1 MTTVEAEAAESAP
14 WEPQRAAFCTSHGVG
29 APTLRL
35 REIAHWAAVMDG
47 ARQPGDP
54 VHDELAHLAPGY
66 FYLPVSDEPDE
77 ARLARLLAEAG
88 AGDADWLLLPSVRSV
103 PSAALGLDHVAVG
116 FMPVAYFRVDGDLDR
131 CLRSTVGNGQYKDI
145 ARLTRK
151 AERLC
156 DTVFH
161 RLSDLV
167 DRPGPLDDFARLQ
180 ANNVAKYGHVKNLYT
195 AEILRGLAASTA
207 GRHYYLK
214 LNHRRDD
221 GAALYGSLSY
231 ADDRAGV
238 FAQLVQGQDESLK
251 EPGLNLYITDYYQ
264 LYKFADELGFTT
276 HCLGRGAVQAKRRL
290 GANHVADL
298 VNVLIPINTQRRA
311 AMERFAAAVAT

>member
-1 MTTVEAEAAESAP
+1 MTTVEVQAEAARFAP
-14 WEPQRAAFCTSHGVG
+14 WEAQRTAFCASHGVA

-47 ARQPGDP
+47 AGQAGDP
-54 VHDELAHLAPGY
+54 VHDDIAHLAPGY
-66 FYLPVSDEPDE
+66 FYLPVSEEPDE
-77 ARLARLLAEAG
+77 DRLARLLAE
-88 AGDADWLLLPSVRSV
+88 AGDADWLLLPSVPGV
-103 PSAALGLDHVAVG
+103 PTALELDHVAVG

-131 CLRSTVGNGQYKDI
+131 CLRSAVGNGQYKDI
-145 ARLTRK
+145 ARRTRK
-151 AERLC
+151 AERLY

-167 DRPGPLDDFARLQ
+167 DRPGPLEDFARLQ
-180 ANNVAKYGHVKNLYT
+180 ANNVAKYGHSKNLYT
-195 AEILRGLAASTA
+195 AEILRGLAASPA
-207 GRHYYLK
+207 GRDYHLK
-214 LNHRRDD
+214 LNRRRDD

-231 ADDRAGV
+231 ADDRSGV
-238 FAQLVQGQDESLK
+238 FAQLVQGQDESLR

-290 GANHVADL
+290 GANHVTEL
-298 VNVLIPINTQRRA
+298 VNVLVPINTQRRA
-311 AMERFAAAVAT
+311 AMERFAATVAT

>member
-1 MTTVEAEAAESAP
+1 MTTVEAEAAGSAP
-14 WEPQRAAFCTSHGVG
+14 WEPQRAAFCTSHGVA

-47 ARQPGDP
+47 AGQAADP

-66 FYLPVSDEPDE
+66 FYMPVSEEPDE
-77 ARLARLLAEAG
+77 ARLAQLLAE

-103 PSAALGLDHVAVG
+103 PAAALEPDHVAVG

-131 CLRSTVGNGQYKDI
+131 SLRSAVGNGQYKDI
-145 ARLTRK
+145 ARRTRK
-151 AERLC
+151 TERLC
-156 DTVFH
+156 DTAFH

-180 ANNVAKYGHVKNLYT
+180 ANNVAKYGHARNLYT
-195 AEILRGLAASTA
+195 AEVLRALAASPA
-207 GRHYYLK
+207 GEHYHLK

-231 ADDRAGV
+231 ADDRTGV
-238 FAQLVQGQDESLK
+238 FTQLVQGQDESLK

-276 HCLGRGAVQAKRRL
+276 HCLGRGAVQAKRRV

-311 AMERFAAAVAT
+311 AMRRFAAAIAT